1 MSFFLYIFSKLLYN
15 LYNRPFVNGSGNQK
29 TFLFVESKSLY
40 SELMLRVLIS
50 GSLVIISDGD
60 TKSFKEHLNMSKKI
74 HLTGI
79 IDVIVYFI
87 SVGVFLISKTD
98 IALTIWELMTVIS
111 GPIVL
116 FVLLELSNRISCPN
130 LNRRAMQVF
139 MGCTCALTGAAHIVN
154 IAVTR
159 RLIREGV
166 AVPLYFQIGQW
177 PSVEMAVDYLAWG
190 FFMGLA
196 FICLGIPVSSTD
208 KTTRSLKMISL
219 INGILCLIGFIGAL
233 FINENIWY
241 LAPMGYG
248 FGLLILCIIRL
259 RKD

>member
-1 MSFFLYIFSKLLYN
+1 
-15 LYNRPFVNGSGNQK
+15 
-29 TFLFVESKSLY
+29 
-40 SELMLRVLIS
+40 
-50 GSLVIISDGD
+50 
-60 TKSFKEHLNMSKKI
+60 MSKRI
-74 HLTGI
+74 HIIGI
-79 IDVIVYFI
+79 IAVILYFL
-87 SVGVFLISKTD
+87 SVGAFLISKTD

-116 FVLLELSNRISCPN
+116 LVLLELSCTILSHD
-130 LNRRAMQVF
+130 LNRKAMLAF
-139 MGCTCALTGAAHIVN
+139 MACTCALTGSAHIVN
-154 IAVTR
+154 ITVTR

-166 AVPLYFQIGQW
+166 EVPLYFQIGQW

-196 FICLGIPVSSTD
+196 FICLALPIASTD
-208 KTTRSLKMISL
+208 KTARSLKVISL
-219 INGILCLIGFIGAL
+219 INGILCLIGFAGAL

-259 RKD
+259 RRE